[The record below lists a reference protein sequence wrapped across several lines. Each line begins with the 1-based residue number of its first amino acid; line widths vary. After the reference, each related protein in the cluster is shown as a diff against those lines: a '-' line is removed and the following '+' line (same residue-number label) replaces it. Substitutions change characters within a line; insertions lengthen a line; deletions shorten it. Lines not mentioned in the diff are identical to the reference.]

1 MAARTFWLAGVMMF
15 TACGAS
21 APDSPYRHLV
31 DVPQLMS
38 WILEP
43 AAEVIWDS
51 AGWVTTAEGEQD
63 LAPVDA
69 EGWAAVRNAAAV
81 VAESGN
87 LLMLP
92 GRAPDLDDWAYY
104 SRDMIDMGRLV
115 MVAADAQD
123 ADALFDAGGQLYNV
137 CVACH
142 QRYWITDPPAL
153 PGAGARR

>member
-1 MAARTFWLAGVMMF
+1 MAGRGFGLAGVLMLA
-15 TACGAS
+15 ACGAPVPE
-21 APDSPYRHLV
+21 APYRHTV

-43 AAEVIWDS
+43 AADVIWDS

-87 LLMLP
+87 LLLLP
-92 GRAPDLDDWAYY
+92 GRAPDLDDWAEY
-104 SRDMIDMGRLV
+104 SRGMIDMGRRV
-115 MVAADAQD
+115 MAAADAQD
-123 ADALFDAGGQLYNV
+123 ADALFEAGGQLYNV

-142 QRYWITDPPAL
+142 QRYWITDAPTRAP
-153 PGAGARR
+153 